1 MVDWTTAQDW
11 LAWSFSPS
19 ISAILLTLFLSLA
32 LPLSIH
38 AYLYRQR
45 ASSVTPSFLLLGP
58 TGAGK
63 TSLQTLF
70 ERGNATP
77 THTSQSPAT
86 VTCALPRDVTAA
98 SSKYRSTNDPSAKTE
113 RKLHLI
119 DTPGHGKLRHH
130 AFSAL
135 TAPAL
140 SGLIFVVDSAAL
152 SSANGL
158 TEAATYLHDLL
169 LALQKRH
176 TSAKTSKGP
185 KTLNV
190 LVAANK
196 QDLFTALPA
205 QLVRKNL
212 EREITKVRDTRAKG
226 LLDSGVGG
234 DEDEE
239 EREWLGEGGEGA
251 FEFRQ
256 MEECG
261 VEVQVVG
268 GNVRAEG
275 DEAPHVQNWWAWVA
289 ENM

>member
-1 MVDWTTAQDW
+1 M
-11 LAWSFSPS
+11 
-19 ISAILLTLFLSLA
+19 
-32 LPLSIH
+32 
-38 AYLYRQR
+38 
-45 ASSVTPSFLLLGP
+45 
-58 TGAGK
+58 
-63 TSLQTLF
+63 
-70 ERGNATP
+70 
-77 THTSQSPAT
+77 
-86 VTCALPRDVTAA
+86 
-98 SSKYRSTNDPSAKTE
+98 
-113 RKLHLI
+113 
-119 DTPGHGKLRHH
+119 
-130 AFSAL
+130 
-135 TAPAL
+135 
-140 SGLIFVVDSAAL
+140 
-152 SSANGL
+152 
-158 TEAATYLHDLL
+158 
-169 LALQKRH
+169 
-176 TSAKTSKGP
+176 
-185 KTLNV
+185 